1 MNRKRK
7 RLIVIGDRVLIRPDD
22 GIDRTAVG
30 LYLPQTVLD
39 KDAVQSGIVAATG
52 PGLALPDP
60 GGSDEEPWKQPQ
72 AIKPQYIPLQARKG
86 DFAMYVRSSAFE
98 LTLEGKKYFV
108 VPYSAVLALL
118 REDWETP
125 ELDREDPV

>member
-1 MNRKRK
+1 MNRRKK

-22 GIDRTAVG
+22 GDDRTAVG

-60 GGSDEEPWKQPQ
+60 GGSDDEPWKHAAREARHTPMEAQAGDVAIFLRKAAVEIKYEEKTYLVIPQ
-72 AIKPQYIPLQARKG
+72 SAIL
-86 DFAMYVRSSAFE
+86 V
-98 LTLEGKKYFV
+98 
-108 VPYSAVLALL
+108 LL
-118 REDWETP
+118 RDDDADAEDA
-125 ELDREDPV
+125 